1 MSPINSIRFSRKHG
15 RNARGEAEPP
25 EAAAHLA
32 ATPADE
38 AAQPTADTAD
48 AASRRD
54 GEERRA
60 RTPLGF
66 KIYGI
71 LCIIGGLALVPQ
83 NIAMLVD
90 TCLYFAN
97 GELSHNSLI
106 TQVLYVLNVALV
118 AVIVVAFVVF
128 GVRLVLFKRRGA
140 RQTAE
145 FIIVL
150 LAAGCLCSLM
160 LVGVSYDLVGYL
172 ATTVLLVAMLTYVD
186 PSLSDERQLQ
196 RKLRDMET
204 REELEEGTLGR
215 DETGR
220 GYIALDFF
228 NLFWIFVIAC
238 VMGDAIE
245 TVYHMLVVDP
255 GVFQIRAGMLWGPF
269 SPIYGFGAVLMT
281 IALNRFHKSN
291 IVVIFLVSAVIG
303 GAFEYFV
310 SWFLQF
316 AFGACAWDYT
326 GTFLSI
332 GGRTNFQFMCM
343 WGALGVVWIKLIL
356 PVMLNVVNLI
366 PWKWRYSV
374 TLVCAVLMLFNGA
387 MTLITLDCWYG
398 RLAGM
403 PADNAMAVFCADHFD
418 NTYMADRF
426 QSMSIDPSSATRAR

>member
-1 MSPINSIRFSRKHG
+1 MSPIDSIRFSRKHG
-15 RNARGEAEPP
+15 RNAHGEAEPP

-255 GVFQIRAGMLWGPF
+255 GVFQIRAGMLWGL
-269 SPIYGFGAVLMT
+269 SR
-281 IALNRFHKSN
+281 RFTD
-291 IVVIFLVSAVIG
+291 SAR
-303 GAFEYFV
+303 
-310 SWFLQF
+310 
-316 AFGACAWDYT
+316 C
-326 GTFLSI
+326 
-332 GGRTNFQFMCM
+332 
-343 WGALGVVWIKLIL
+343 
-356 PVMLNVVNLI
+356 
-366 PWKWRYSV
+366 
-374 TLVCAVLMLFNGA
+374 
-387 MTLITLDCWYG
+387 
-398 RLAGM
+398 
-403 PADNAMAVFCADHFD
+403 
-418 NTYMADRF
+418 
-426 QSMSIDPSSATRAR
+426 

>member
-1 MSPINSIRFSRKHG
+1 MSPEVSTPSTTPVADEG
-15 RNARGEAEPP
+15 PVSAEP
-25 EAAAHLA
+25 A
-32 ATPADE
+32 
-38 AAQPTADTAD
+38 
-48 AASRRD
+48 RRQSTT
-54 GEERRA
+54 GKE

-83 NIAMLVD
+83 NILMLVD
-90 TCLYFAN
+90 TCLYFAS
-97 GELSHNSLI
+97 GASSHNTLT
-106 TQVLYVLNVALV
+106 TQILYVINVALV
-118 AVIVVAFVVF
+118 AVIVTAFVVL
-128 GVRLVLFKRRGA
+128 GVRLVMFKRRGA

-145 FIIVL
+145 LIIVL

-160 LVGVSYDLVGYL
+160 LVGVSYDSIGYVL
-172 ATTVLLVAMLTYVD
+172 TTILLVATLTYID
-186 PSLSDERQLQ
+186 PSLSEERQLQ

-215 DETGR
+215 DESGR

-238 VMGDAIE
+238 VLGDAIE

-255 GVFQIRAGMLWGPF
+255 GVFQVRAGMLWGPF

-291 IVVIFLVSAVIG
+291 VFVIFLVSALIG

-343 WGALGVVWIKLIL
+343 WGALGVAWIKLFL

-374 TLVCAVLMLFNGA
+374 TLVCAALMLFDGA

-398 RLAGM
+398 RLAGA

>member
-1 MSPINSIRFSRKHG
+1 M
-15 RNARGEAEPP
+15 
-25 EAAAHLA
+25 
-32 ATPADE
+32 
-38 AAQPTADTAD
+38 
-48 AASRRD
+48 
-54 GEERRA
+54 
-60 RTPLGF
+60 
-66 KIYGI
+66 
-71 LCIIGGLALVPQ
+71 PQ

-245 TVYHMLVVDP
+245 TVYHCSSSTP
-255 GVFQIRAGMLWGPF
+255 A
-269 SPIYGFGAVLMT
+269 SS
-281 IALNRFHKSN
+281 K
-291 IVVIFLVSAVIG
+291 
-303 GAFEYFV
+303 
-310 SWFLQF
+310 F
-316 AFGACAWDYT
+316 ARGCC
-326 GTFLSI
+326 
-332 GGRTNFQFMCM
+332 GGRS
-343 WGALGVVWIKLIL
+343 
-356 PVMLNVVNLI
+356 
-366 PWKWRYSV
+366 R
-374 TLVCAVLMLFNGA
+374 
-387 MTLITLDCWYG
+387 
-398 RLAGM
+398 
-403 PADNAMAVFCADHFD
+403 
-418 NTYMADRF
+418 RF
-426 QSMSIDPSSATRAR
+426 TDSARC